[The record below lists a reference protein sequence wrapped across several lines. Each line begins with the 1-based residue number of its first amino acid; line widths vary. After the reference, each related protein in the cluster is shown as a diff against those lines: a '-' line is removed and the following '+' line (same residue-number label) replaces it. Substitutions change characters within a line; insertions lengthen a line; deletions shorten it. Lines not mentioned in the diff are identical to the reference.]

1 MATVKAT
8 YKAHGHL
15 NSFTLSL
22 RQVAVLDFIDMMGC
36 AAIGAHA
43 RLKPKQVFTGSGCT
57 LARLDA
63 FCAMCPLGGLE
74 RCQSGAQPVF
84 CMPAEMLFMLM
95 IRLSWQAVR

>member
-1 MATVKAT
+1 M
-8 YKAHGHL
+8 
-15 NSFTLSL
+15 
-22 RQVAVLDFIDMMGC
+22 LDFIDVMGC
-36 AAIGAHA
+36 AAIGARA

-57 LARLDA
+57 LAVWMH
-63 FCAMCPLGGLE
+63 FCELCPLEGLE